1 MEKSL
6 ELFARNG
13 FNATSIQ
20 EITDHCGISKGAFYL
35 SFKSKDALILS
46 LIEYFLKEVTSDID
60 RLVSESKKEDLPYN
74 YFYYHFE
81 NYAEKS
87 DFAKV
92 FIKEQTHFL
101 DNELLTKIHGY
112 AELIQQSTL
121 KMLRKTYGDKIKH
134 MEHDMVYTV
143 QGLIHSYSEASLL
156 ENIHLDS
163 GRLAKALTEKTDILA
178 EHTKTPYIPEDI
190 YQHLNQMQQQGDFSK
205 EQLLEILDEVLSE
218 MTAPIVKESLEL
230 LKEELMQPSM
240 NKAIIHGLIEN
251 IKDHPNCKWAWFA
264 LRNYFQLQ

>member
-6 ELFARNG
+6 ELFAENG

-20 EITDHCGISKGAFYL
+20 EITDYCGISKGAFYL

-46 LIEYFLKEVTSDID
+46 LIEYFLKEVTSEID
-60 RLVSESKKEDLPYN
+60 QLVRESEKEDLPYN

-81 NYAEKS
+81 NFSKKS

-101 DNELLTKIHGY
+101 DNELITKIHGY

-121 KMLRKTYGDKIKH
+121 TMLRKTYGDKIKH

-143 QGLIHSYSEASLL
+143 EGLMKSYSEVFLL

-163 GRLAKALTEKTDILA
+163 ERLAKSLTEKTDILA
-178 EHTKTPYIPEDI
+178 KYTKNPYIPEDI
-190 YQHLNQMQQQGDFSK
+190 HQHLYQVQREGNFSQK
-205 EQLLEILDEVLSE
+205 QLIEILDEALEEIEPS
-218 MTAPIVKESLEL
+218 IVKESLEI
-230 LKEELMQPSM
+230 LKQDFLQPSL
-240 NKAIIHGLIEN
+240 NQAIIHGLIEN
-251 IKDHPNCKWAWFA
+251 IKDHPNCKWAVFA
-264 LRNYFQLQ
+264 LRNYFQMQ